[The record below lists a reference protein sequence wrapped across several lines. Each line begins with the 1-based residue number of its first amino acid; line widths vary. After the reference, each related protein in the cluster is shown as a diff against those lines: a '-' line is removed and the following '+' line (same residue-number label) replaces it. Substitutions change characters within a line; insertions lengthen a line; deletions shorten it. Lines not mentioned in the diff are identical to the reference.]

1 MYIDVIIPTMWYV
14 KNFDLVLTSYVLN
27 PKINKIILI
36 DNNVSNRPKYDILK
50 DSKIELV
57 CFNKNIYVNPAW
69 NE

>member
-36 DNNVSNRPKYDILK
+36 DNNVSSRPKYDILK
-50 DSKIELV
+50 DSKDRISL
-57 CFNKNIYVNPAW
+57 F
-69 NE
+69 